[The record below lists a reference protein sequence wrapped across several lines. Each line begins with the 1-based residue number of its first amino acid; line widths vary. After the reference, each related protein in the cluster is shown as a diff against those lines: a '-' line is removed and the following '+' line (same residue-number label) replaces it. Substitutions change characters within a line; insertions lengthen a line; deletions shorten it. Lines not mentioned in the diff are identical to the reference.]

1 MKKMKPV
8 FDTPVYTTR
17 AAAQQLGVSLRTV
30 QLWVDSGILQAWK
43 TPGGHRRVTI
53 GSVIKLLQQSGKQ
66 TVHHSGRDKGKD
78 YVVILIEDDADLLR
92 FYQLT
97 INSWGLPLNL
107 VTAENGCEGLMRIGE
122 LQPDLIVTDL
132 VMPGLD
138 GFDMIHS
145 LRANP
150 LLCDTDVIVMT
161 SMTQM
166 EIDDR
171 GGLPR
176 DYSVLFK
183 PVSFAQMR
191 SQVVTSMKLAR
202 RKQPAI
208 STPDISTRGL
218 GSR

>member
-8 FDTPVYTTR
+8 VDKPVYTTR
-17 AAAQQLGVSLRTV
+17 TAAHQLGVSLRTV

-53 GSVIKLLQQSGKQ
+53 SSVKKLLQQSGNQ
-66 TVHHSGRDKGKD
+66 VDRDPGRDQDQGF
-78 YVVILIEDDADLLR
+78 VVLLIEDDADLLR

-97 INSWGLPLNL
+97 IRSWDLPLTL
-107 VTAENGCEGLMRIGE
+107 ATAENGYEGLMSIGE
-122 LQPDLIVTDL
+122 LQPNLIITDLI
-132 VMPGLD
+132 MPGLD

-145 LRANP
+145 LRVNP
-150 LLCDTDVIVMT
+150 LLSDTDIIVMT
-161 SMTQM
+161 SMAQM

-176 DYSVLFK
+176 DCSVLFK

-191 SQVVTSMKLAR
+191 SQVVISMKQAR
-202 RKQPAI
+202 RRNSPTMTTNFSI
-208 STPDISTRGL
+208 
-218 GSR
+218 

>member
-1 MKKMKPV
+1 MKKMKPAV
-8 FDTPVYTTR
+8 DKPVYTTR
-17 AAAQQLGVSLRTV
+17 TAAHQLGVSLRTV
-30 QLWVDSGILQAWK
+30 QLWVDNGILQAWK

-53 GSVIKLLQQSGKQ
+53 SSVKKLLQQSGTQ
-66 TVHHSGRDKGKD
+66 VVHHTDRDRDQG
-78 YVVILIEDDADLLR
+78 YVVLLIEDDADLLR

-138 GFDMIHS
+138 GFDMVHS

-150 LLCDTDVIVMT
+150 LLSDTDVIVMT
-161 SMTQM
+161 SMTRM

-171 GGLPR
+171 GGLPQ

-191 SQVVTSMKLAR
+191 SQVVISMKQAR
-202 RKQPAI
+202 RKNSPTMTTNFSI
-208 STPDISTRGL
+208 
-218 GSR
+218 

>member
-1 MKKMKPV
+1 MKKMKPEV
-8 FDTPVYTTR
+8 DKPDCTTR
-17 AAAQQLGVSLRTV
+17 TAAHQLGVSLRTV

-43 TPGGHRRVTI
+43 TPGGHRRVAI
-53 GSVIKLLQQSGKQ
+53 SSVKNLLRQSGKQ
-66 TVHHSGRDKGKD
+66 VVSRSGRDQG
-78 YVVILIEDDADLLR
+78 YVVLLIEDDADLLR

-107 VTAENGCEGLMRIGE
+107 VTAENGYEGLMRIGE

-132 VMPGLD
+132 IMPGLD
-138 GFDMIHS
+138 GFDMIHA

-150 LLCDTDVIVMT
+150 LLIDTDVIVMA

-176 DYSVLFK
+176 ECSVLFK
-183 PVSFAQMR
+183 PVSFSQMR
-191 SQVVTSMKLAR
+191 SQVVISMKQAR
-202 RKQPAI
+202 RRNSPTMTTNFSI
-208 STPDISTRGL
+208 
-218 GSR
+218 

>member
-1 MKKMKPV
+1 MKKMKPEV
-8 FDTPVYTTR
+8 DKPDCTTR
-17 AAAQQLGVSLRTV
+17 TAAHQLGVSLRTV

-43 TPGGHRRVTI
+43 TPGGHRRVAI
-53 GSVIKLLQQSGKQ
+53 SSVKNLLRQSGKQ
-66 TVHHSGRDKGKD
+66 VVSRSGRDQG
-78 YVVILIEDDADLLR
+78 YVVLLIEDDADLLR

-107 VTAENGCEGLMRIGE
+107 VTAENGYEGLMRIGE

-132 VMPGLD
+132 IMPGLD
-138 GFDMIHS
+138 GFDMIHA

-150 LLCDTDVIVMT
+150 LLIDTDVIVMA

-176 DYSVLFK
+176 ECSVLFK

-191 SQVVTSMKLAR
+191 SQVVISMKQAR
-202 RKQPAI
+202 RRNSPTMTTNFSI
-208 STPDISTRGL
+208 
-218 GSR
+218 

>member
-1 MKKMKPV
+1 MKKMKPEV
-8 FDTPVYTTR
+8 DKPDCTTR
-17 AAAQQLGVSLRTV
+17 TAAHQLGVSLRTV

-43 TPGGHRRVTI
+43 TPGGHRRVAI
-53 GSVIKLLQQSGKQ
+53 SSVKNLLRQSGKQ
-66 TVHHSGRDKGKD
+66 VVSHSGRDQG
-78 YVVILIEDDADLLR
+78 YVVLLIEDDADLLR

-107 VTAENGCEGLMRIGE
+107 VTAENGYEGLMRIGE

-132 VMPGLD
+132 IMPGLD
-138 GFDMIHS
+138 GFDMIHA

-150 LLCDTDVIVMT
+150 LLIDTDVIVMA

-176 DYSVLFK
+176 ECSVLFK

-191 SQVVTSMKLAR
+191 SQVVISMKQAR
-202 RKQPAI
+202 RRNSPTMTTNFSI
-208 STPDISTRGL
+208 
-218 GSR
+218 

>member
-8 FDTPVYTTR
+8 ADMPVYTTR
-17 AAAQQLGVSLRTV
+17 DAAQQLGVSLRTV
-30 QLWVDSGILQAWK
+30 QLWVDSGNLQAWK

-53 GSVIKLLQQSGKQ
+53 DSVKKLLQQNGKQ
-66 TVHHSGRDKGKD
+66 VVHHSGRDQG
-78 YVVILIEDDADLLR
+78 YVVLLIEDDADLLR

-97 INSWGLPLNL
+97 INSWGLPLTL

-150 LLCDTDVIVMT
+150 LLSDTDVIVMT
-161 SMTQM
+161 SITQM

-191 SQVVTSMKLAR
+191 SQVVISMKQAR
-202 RKQPAI
+202 RKNSPTMTTNFSI
-208 STPDISTRGL
+208 
-218 GSR
+218 

>member
-8 FDTPVYTTR
+8 VDKPIYTTR
-17 AAAQQLGVSLRTV
+17 TAAQQLGVSLRTV

-53 GSVIKLLQQSGKQ
+53 NSVKKLLQQSGTQ
-66 TVHHSGRDKGKD
+66 VVHHTDRDRDQG
-78 YVVILIEDDADLLR
+78 YVVLLIEDDADLLR

-150 LLCDTDVIVMT
+150 LLSDTDVIVMT

-171 GGLPR
+171 GGLPQ

-191 SQVVTSMKLAR
+191 SQVVISMKQAR
-202 RKQPAI
+202 RKNSPTMTTNFSI
-208 STPDISTRGL
+208 
-218 GSR
+218 

>member
-1 MKKMKPV
+1 MKKMKPEV
-8 FDTPVYTTR
+8 DKPDCTTR
-17 AAAQQLGVSLRTV
+17 TAAHQLGVSLRTV

-43 TPGGHRRVTI
+43 TPGGHRRVAI
-53 GSVIKLLQQSGKQ
+53 SSVKNLLRQSGKQ
-66 TVHHSGRDKGKD
+66 VVSRSGRDQG
-78 YVVILIEDDADLLR
+78 YVVLLIEDDADLLR

-107 VTAENGCEGLMRIGE
+107 VTAENGYEGLMRIGE

-132 VMPGLD
+132 IMPGLD
-138 GFDMIHS
+138 GFDMIHA

-150 LLCDTDVIVMT
+150 LLIDTDVIVMT

-176 DYSVLFK
+176 ECSVLFK
-183 PVSFAQMR
+183 PVSFSQMR
-191 SQVVTSMKLAR
+191 SQVVISMKQAR
-202 RKQPAI
+202 RRNSPTMTTNFSI
-208 STPDISTRGL
+208 
-218 GSR
+218 

>member
-1 MKKMKPV
+1 MKKMKPGV
-8 FDTPVYTTR
+8 DKPDCTTR
-17 AAAQQLGVSLRTV
+17 IAAHQLGVSLRTV

-53 GSVIKLLQQSGKQ
+53 NSVQKLQQQGGKK
-66 TVHHSGRDKGKD
+66 VARDPGRNQDF
-78 YVVILIEDDADLLR
+78 VVLLVEDDADLLG

-107 VTAENGCEGLMRIGE
+107 VTAENGYEGLMRIGE

-132 VMPGLD
+132 IMPGLD
-138 GFDMIHS
+138 GFDMIHA

-150 LLCDTDVIVMT
+150 LLIDTDIIVMA

-176 DYSVLFK
+176 ECSVLFK
-183 PVSFAQMR
+183 PVSFSQMR
-191 SQVVTSMKLAR
+191 SQVVLSMNQAR
-202 RKQPAI
+202 CRNSPT
-208 STPDISTRGL
+208 STPHFSTG
-218 GSR
+218 GF

>member
-8 FDTPVYTTR
+8 VDKPVYTTR
-17 AAAQQLGVSLRTV
+17 TAAHQLGVSLRTV
-30 QLWVDSGILQAWK
+30 QLWVDNGILQAWK

-53 GSVIKLLQQSGKQ
+53 SSVKKLLQQNGMQ
-66 TVHHSGRDKGKD
+66 VVHHSGRDQG
-78 YVVILIEDDADLLR
+78 YVVLLIEDDADLLR
-92 FYQLT
+92 FYRLT
-97 INSWGLPLNL
+97 INSWGLPLTL
-107 VTAENGCEGLMRIGE
+107 VAAENGCEGLMRIGE

-145 LRANP
+145 LRANS
-150 LLCDTDVIVMT
+150 LLSDTDVIVMT

-171 GGLPR
+171 GGLPQ

-183 PVSFAQMR
+183 PVSFVQMR
-191 SQVVTSMKLAR
+191 SQVVISMKQAR
-202 RKQPAI
+202 RRNSPTMTTNFSI
-208 STPDISTRGL
+208 
-218 GSR
+218 

>member
-8 FDTPVYTTR
+8 IDKLVYTTR
-17 AAAQQLGVSLRTV
+17 AASQQLGVSLRTV

-53 GSVIKLLQQSGKQ
+53 DSVKKLLQQSGTQ
-66 TVHHSGRDKGKD
+66 VVHHTGRDQDQG
-78 YVVILIEDDADLLR
+78 YVALLIEDDADLLR
-92 FYQLT
+92 FYQLR

-132 VMPGLD
+132 IMPGLD
-138 GFDMIHS
+138 GFDMIHA

-150 LLCDTDVIVMT
+150 LLSDTDVIVMT

-183 PVSFAQMR
+183 PVSFVQMR
-191 SQVVTSMKLAR
+191 SQVVISMKQAR
-202 RKQPAI
+202 RRNSPTMTTNFSI
-208 STPDISTRGL
+208 
-218 GSR
+218 